1 MRHLKYAVIG
11 TNLWAV
17 ERARDG
23 QIFKIAEVALSQDR
37 TLRLIPMATYAFTHE
52 ELKDI
57 SVFMDSAP
65 SMGLIIQEHNM
76 HRRPPSFAHARE
88 EESEIERLRR

>member
-17 ERARDG
+17 ERVRDG
-23 QIFKIAEVALSQDR
+23 QTFKIAEVALSQDR

-52 ELKDI
+52 ELHDI

-65 SMGLIIQEHNM
+65 SMGLIIQDHKN
-76 HRRPPSFAHARE
+76 RFPPGSWALIGDE
-88 EESEIERLRR
+88 PEIERLRR